1 MFWVSQ
7 NNSAFSLKEND
18 FSFSETFPSF
28 AKDKFFPLY
37 FLAPLSNIVLGSF
50 VPCNLFKKTFTFGH
64 CPTNMGQVPVKVL
77 SLYLKSALSPL
88 LIWSSGLFGNPVKA
102 LTVWPEPNQMQ
113 LAGSGTQ
120 NYHTITGKLSCFLLK
135 NF

>member
-1 MFWVSQ
+1 MTFHFQRLSQ
-7 NNSAFSLKEND
+7 VLLKTN
-18 FSFSETFPSF
+18 
-28 AKDKFFPLY
+28 FFHSI

-135 NF
+135 DF